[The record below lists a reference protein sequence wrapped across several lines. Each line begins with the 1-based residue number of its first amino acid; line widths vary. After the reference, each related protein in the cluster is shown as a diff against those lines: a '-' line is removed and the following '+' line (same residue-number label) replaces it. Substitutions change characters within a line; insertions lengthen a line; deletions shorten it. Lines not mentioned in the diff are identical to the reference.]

1 MSGDGTFRAVIFDL
15 DGTLYD
21 SSGLHRRVALKEL
34 SRLSLFRLLR
44 ERRARKS
51 LAGRNFGNEAAFK
64 KAFFKRVPPRWYLEE
79 YLPDMATILREHY
92 QGREGLAALLQSLKE
107 AGVKTAVFS
116 DYGFVREK
124 LDALGI
130 DSDLFDGLFDA
141 ASLGGLKPC
150 AESFTKVAK
159 ALGVRPQD
167 VLMVGD
173 RPDTD
178 GKGAADS
185 GMQFIRLV
193 RPGEAGPPQDGSS
206 RELCWK
212 ELKEYITTEITR

>member
-1 MSGDGTFRAVIFDL
+1 MSSDRTFRAVIFDL

-21 SSGLHRRVALKEL
+21 SSGLHRRVALKGL
-34 SRLSLFRLLR
+34 SRLSLLRLLR

-51 LAGRNFGNEAAFK
+51 LSGRAFGSEAAFK
-64 KAFFKRVPPRWYLEE
+64 KAFFKKVPPRWYLEE
-79 YLPDMATILREHY
+79 YLPGMADILRTHY
-92 QGREGLAALLQSLKE
+92 QGREGLAALLQSLRE
-107 AGVKTAVFS
+107 AGVKSAVFS

-130 DSDLFDGLFDA
+130 DPALFDGLYDA

-150 AESFTKVAK
+150 RESFIKVAE

-167 VLMVGD
+167 ALMVGD
-173 RPDTD
+173 RSDTD
-178 GKGAADS
+178 GKGASDS

-193 RPGEAGPPQDGSS
+193 RGGKSGPQGGSK
-206 RELCWK
+206 ELCWP
-212 ELKEYITTEITR
+212 ELKEYITTEINR